1 MSELLKKLTLANG
14 ISGHE
19 MEVRAV
25 IDKEILKY
33 VDETNVDSIGNLIAH
48 KKGKGTRIML
58 AAHMDEVG
66 LMVKAID
73 NDGNIFFSRIGGIE
87 PITLVG
93 QRVKIRSSK
102 DEYIDGVITFKEL
115 NNGDTIPKCPEASDL
130 FVDTGFTAD
139 ELAKKGVETGNFIAL
154 QQDFGYLKD
163 SDFVY
168 GKALDDRAGCY
179 ILIELAKK
187 LEKSGA
193 DIYYVFTVQE
203 ELGLYGSKISA
214 YKIQPN
220 WAIVIDATGAEDK
233 LSTQPI
239 NKVGRGP
246 CITLKDAGMI
256 TNRCINNWLTDIAK
270 KQKIPFQYD
279 VNEKGTTDALSI
291 SFSREGIPASLLS
304 IPVRNIHSTIGVASM
319 SDMDNAVKIL
329 YELLKNPP
337 KVCLV

>member
-1 MSELLKKLTLANG
+1 MSELLKKLSLANG

-19 MEVRAV
+19 MEVRSV

-33 VDETNVDSIGNLIAH
+33 VDETNVDSIGNLVAH
-48 KKGKGTRIML
+48 KKGKGTKIML
-58 AAHMDEVG
+58 AAHMDEIG
-66 LMVKAID
+66 LMVKVID
-73 NDGNIFFSRIGGIE
+73 SEGNIYFSRIGGIE

-102 DEYIDGVITFKEL
+102 EEYIEGVVTFKEL
-115 NNGDTIPKCPEASDL
+115 NNGGTISKLPEADDL
-130 FVDTGFTAD
+130 FIDTGYTKE
-139 ELAKKGVETGNFIAL
+139 ELIKKGVETGNFVAL

-179 ILIELAKK
+179 VLIELAKK
-187 LEKSGA
+187 LVKEDA

-203 ELGLYGSKISA
+203 EFGLYGSKISA
-214 YKIQPN
+214 YKIQPS
-220 WAIVIDATGAEDK
+220 WAIVIDAVGAEDK
-233 LSTQPI
+233 QNGKSM
-239 NKVGRGP
+239 NKVGQGP

-256 TNRCINNWLTDIAK
+256 TNHCINKWLAEIAK
-270 KQKIPFQYD
+270 KHKIPMQLD
-279 VNEKGTTDALSI
+279 VNDKGTTDALSI
-291 SFSREGIPASLLS
+291 SFTREGIPASLVS

-319 SDMDNAVKIL
+319 SDMNNAVKML
-329 YELLKNPP
+329 HELLKNPP